1 MADTS
6 GDQLRLGGK
15 LLKDLRVKDLKQH
28 LEARGLLKTGT
39 KTQLV
44 ARLKSVR
51 CSTLVLQCDMMCFH
65 ACGDSFCSN

>member
-1 MADTS
+1 MADNS
-6 GDQLRLGGK
+6 GDQLRIGGK

-51 CSTLVLQCDMMCFH
+51 HF
-65 ACGDSFCSN
+65 NN